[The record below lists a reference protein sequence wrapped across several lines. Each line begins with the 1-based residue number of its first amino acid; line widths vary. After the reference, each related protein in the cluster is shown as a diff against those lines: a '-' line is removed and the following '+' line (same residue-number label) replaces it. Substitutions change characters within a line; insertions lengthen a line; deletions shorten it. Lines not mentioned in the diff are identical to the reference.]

1 MKEIRFIC
9 TFKIYERTYIKLLLN
24 IYKYIYIYN
33 IKLFIKKLGY
43 V

>member
-24 IYKYIYIYN
+24 IYKYIYN